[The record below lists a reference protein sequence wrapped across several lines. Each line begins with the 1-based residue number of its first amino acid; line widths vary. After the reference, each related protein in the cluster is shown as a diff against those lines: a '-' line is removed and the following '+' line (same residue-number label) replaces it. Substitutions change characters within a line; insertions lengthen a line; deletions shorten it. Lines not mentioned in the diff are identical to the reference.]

1 MNACPGPED
10 AAGVAH
16 GVLASVGCNSQRLSL
31 DAYAALTA
39 PGSFLPAALTTCL
52 TRFTSPWLGY
62 GLLTGSPRLKL
73 AQVSQTGLK
82 IGAVVA
88 LTLNWSIFQTLVFN
102 VATEAPFEVG
112 HIFTQAAAA
121 GAQDQADGDP
131 LTRLEAIHQELTDSA
146 HSLIQPN
153 VAAGATPATVSAAG
167 AGPQPP
173 AAEALLWMATTVIV
187 CSVGLIALA
196 LVAQAILVA
205 LGPAFMLFFLFDAT
219 RGLFVGWIR
228 ALAAAVIA
236 PVTTWGGLMVCLA
249 TLEPWIARL
258 ARERSAHAIKVDTI
272 SSLVTFVVTFAAA
285 QVVLAIGAIVITSAF
300 SLRRAPAA
308 RDGDT
313 VSTANSQQQTIDA
326 RFSQSRA
333 QLLAQSLHSE
343 RNQSLTQEGR
353 RLEVF
358 GVAGAVAG
366 AAPGAL
372 AAAAAPRLSDT
383 FRRPSP
389 GGLS

>member
-1 MNACPGPED
+1 MSACPGPED
-10 AAGVAH
+10 VAGVAH

-31 DAYAALTA
+31 DAYAALTG
-39 PGSFLPAALTTCL
+39 PGSFLPTALTACL
-52 TRFTSPWLGY
+52 TIYVALLGY
-62 GLLTGSPRLKL
+62 GLLTGSPRLRL

-102 VATEAPFEVG
+102 VAAEAPFEVG

-121 GAQDQADGDP
+121 GAEDQAGGDP

-146 HSLIQPN
+146 RSLIQPN
-153 VAAGATPATVSAAG
+153 VPAGAAPVTVNAAG

-173 AAEALLWMATTVIV
+173 AAEALLWMATTLIV
-187 CSVGLIALA
+187 GSVGLIALSM
-196 LVAQAILVA
+196 VAQAILVA

-249 TLEPWIARL
+249 TLEPWVARL
-258 ARERSAHAIKVDTI
+258 ARERAAHAIKVDTI
-272 SSLVTFVVTFAAA
+272 STLVTFVVTFAAA
-285 QVVLAIGAIVITSAF
+285 QAVLAIGAIVITSAF
-300 SLRRAPAA
+300 NLRRAPAA

-313 VSTANSQQQTIDA
+313 VSTANTQQQTIDA

-343 RNQSLTQEGR
+343 RSQSLTQEGR

-366 AAPGAL
+366 AATGAL
-372 AAAAAPRLSDT
+372 AAPASPRLSDT
-383 FRRPSP
+383 YRRPSP

>member
-1 MNACPGPED
+1 MSACPGPED
-10 AAGVAH
+10 AAGIAH

-31 DAYAALTA
+31 DAYAALTG
-39 PGSFLPAALTTCL
+39 PGSFLPAALTACL
-52 TRFTSPWLGY
+52 TIYVALLGY

-102 VATEAPFEVG
+102 VAAEAPFEVG

-121 GAQDQADGDP
+121 GAEDQAGGDP

-153 VAAGATPATVSAAG
+153 VAAGAASTTVTAAG

-196 LVAQAILVA
+196 MVAQAILVA

-219 RGLFVGWIR
+219 RGLFVGWVR
-228 ALAAAVIA
+228 ALAAAIIA

-249 TLEPWIARL
+249 TLEPWVARL
-258 ARERSAHAIKVDTI
+258 ARERAAHAIKVDTI
-272 SSLVTFVVTFAAA
+272 STLVTFVVTFAAA
-285 QVVLAIGAIVITSAF
+285 QTVLAIGAIVITSAF
-300 SLRRAPAA
+300 NLRRAPAA

-313 VSTANSQQQTIDA
+313 LSTANSQQQAIEA

-343 RNQSLTQEGR
+343 RNQSHTQGESR

-358 GVAGAVAG
+358 GVAGPG

-372 AAAAAPRLSDT
+372 AAPAAPRLSDT
-383 FRRPSP
+383 YRRPSP

>member
-1 MNACPGPED
+1 MSACPGPED
-10 AAGVAH
+10 VTGVAH
-16 GVLASVGCNSQRLSL
+16 GVLASVGCNSHRLAL
-31 DAYAALTA
+31 DAYAALTG

-52 TRFTSPWLGY
+52 TIYVALLGY
-62 GLLTGSPRLKL
+62 GLLTGSPRLRL

-102 VATEAPFEVG
+102 VASEAPFEVG
-112 HIFTQAAAA
+112 HIFTLAAAA
-121 GAQDQADGDP
+121 GGGDQAGDDP

-153 VAAGATPATVSAAG
+153 VPTGGAPATVTAAG

-173 AAEALLWMATTVIV
+173 AAEALLWMATTLIV
-187 CSVGLIALA
+187 GSVGLIALA
-196 LVAQAILVA
+196 MVAQAILVA

-219 RGLFVGWIR
+219 RGLFVGWVR

-249 TLEPWIARL
+249 TLEPWVARL
-258 ARERSAHAIKVDTI
+258 ARERAAHAIKVDTI
-272 SSLVTFVVTFAAA
+272 STLVTFVVTFAAA
-285 QVVLAIGAIVITSAF
+285 QAVLAIGAVVITSAF

-308 RDGDT
+308 REGDT
-313 VSTANSQQQTIDA
+313 VSTANTQQQIIDA

-343 RNQSLTQEGR
+343 HSQSLTQEGR

-358 GVAGAVAG
+358 GVAAAS

-372 AAAAAPRLSDT
+372 AAPAAPRLSDT
-383 FRRPSP
+383 YRRPSP